1 MDSTKSVL
9 FLSRDGT
16 FQQQVYRAGKVE
28 HTQGTWRRVGEGGV
42 VFSKNFLKISGKE
55 AGQADEVYGHVE
67 KKFGLFFSINL
78 TEEQSGPVFQKQ
90 LIY

>member
-28 HTQGTWRRVGEGGV
+28 HTQGTWRRVGE
-42 VFSKNFLKISGKE
+42 
-55 AGQADEVYGHVE
+55 
-67 KKFGLFFSINL
+67 
-78 TEEQSGPVFQKQ
+78 EQSGPVFQKQ